1 MEDNAGS
8 LKKDVPK
15 NVGEI
20 KKYKVLI
27 PRSGNPGG
35 SILGKPK
42 ISEPGSCS
50 SNTYVVA
57 VPTGKSITEAEAKN
71 MISYMTTR
79 FFRFLVSIRTS
90 TQDMPPRAY
99 AFVPMQDF
107 SKTWTDK
114 ELYEKYKLTE
124 EEIAFI
130 EDTIPPMEL

>member
-1 MEDNAGS
+1 MNTKMKMAKVIKITTHANENGHIMEVVSAIDANITPEQFIARLDLIAS
-8 LKKDVPK
+8 
-15 NVGEI
+15 I
-20 KKYKVLI
+20 KSYEVT
-27 PRSGNPGG
+27 
-35 SILGKPK
+35 KPM
-42 ISEPGSCS
+42 PL
-50 SNTYVVA
+50 
-57 VPTGKSITEAEAKN
+57 P
-71 MISYMTTR
+71 YMTTR

>member
-1 MEDNAGS
+1 M
-8 LKKDVPK
+8 
-15 NVGEI
+15 
-20 KKYKVLI
+20 
-27 PRSGNPGG
+27 
-35 SILGKPK
+35 GKPK

-114 ELYEKYKLTE
+114 ELYEKGKLTE
-124 EEIAFI
+124 KIATLIMALSGLVMPF
-130 EDTIPPMEL
+130 EGNSFSSSDSKFMT